1 VLETPEQE
9 NQETAG
15 LDLPEWV
22 TTAVARVAPDAEVRL
37 ATASDL
43 AEDGTFGERWV
54 ALVGERVLVL
64 SPNGGDPEVQVDL
77 PIKEISEVSIESLV
91 GGGML
96 QAVLDGRKVDL
107 LPYTSALTNRFAR
120 LRGQLDAIVKDKP
133 LPVTEEEAH
142 LCPSCGMPLGELTR
156 VCPRC
161 LRKGAVLRRLL
172 GRAHGY
178 RGQLVLVSVLMLL
191 GSALSLV
198 GPFLTKQLVDNVLIP
213 RNPRLLGW
221 LVLALALSSVIGTAV
236 AVWRGRL
243 GAWLGGRIS
252 LDIRS
257 ELYDRLQWLSMKYY
271 DRHPTGAIISR
282 LTQDSNGVQ
291 DFLAFGLPWFT
302 INVLMVI
309 GVAIMTLC
317 LNWKLALIALFPT
330 PLVSMLTK
338 ALWRRMHEA
347 FHAYWYRWGRYYS
360 LVSDALG
367 RVRIIKAF
375 SQQTNEIGRYNA
387 RNSELFTATIAA
399 EQIWATVFPVINMM
413 IGAGSLLVWYFGGWQ
428 MVQDPHM
435 TLGTLMAFLACLGM
449 LYGPMN
455 SLPQLVQWMSRAMTA
470 AERIFE
476 VLDAESDREG
486 TQGEVAPEHIRG
498 EIEFRDVSFGYK
510 VDQPIL
516 KEVSF
521 SVEPGKMLGL
531 VGKSGAGKTTIINL
545 ICRFYETD
553 QGEILVDGIPLQDLS
568 LWAYRG
574 RLGAVLQE
582 PFLFH
587 GTIAEN
593 IAYAKPEATMEEIM
607 AAAKIAN
614 AHDFIVNRPDGY
626 DSQVG
631 ERGGNLS
638 GGEKQ
643 RLCIARA
650 ILHDPAILILDE
662 ATANVDLETE
672 EQIQEALA
680 RLTQGRTTIAIAHR
694 ISTLRNAHTLLVIE
708 DGKVAE
714 NGTHEELEEL
724 KGKYYELLR
733 MHQKT
738 SMVEALH
745 E

>member
-1 VLETPEQE
+1 MTE
-9 NQETAG
+9 
-15 LDLPEWV
+15 
-22 TTAVARVAPDAEVRL
+22 AVARVAPEAEVRL
-37 ATASDL
+37 AAATDL
-43 AEDGTFGERWV
+43 DEDGNFGERWV
-54 ALVGERVLVL
+54 ALAGDHLLVV
-64 SPNGGDPEVQVDL
+64 SPDGRDPSTSLRAGPSASPRAGASVQVDL
-77 PIKEISEVSIESLV
+77 PVKEISEVSIENLI

-107 LPYTSALTNRFAR
+107 VPYTSALTSRFGR
-120 LRGQLDAIVKDKP
+120 LRTQLDAVVKDKP
-133 LPVTEEEAH
+133 IPTEEEETH
-142 LCPSCGMPLGELTR
+142 VCPSCGMALGELTR

-161 LRKGAVLRRLL
+161 LHRGAVLRRLL
-172 GRAHGY
+172 SRAHGY
-178 RGQLVLVSVLMLL
+178 RWQLALVSSLMLT
-191 GSALSLV
+191 GSALGLV
-198 GPFLTKQLVDNVLIP
+198 PPYLTKKLVDDVVIP
-213 RNPRLLGW
+213 RNPALLGW
-221 LVLALALSSVIGTAV
+221 LVLGLAASSLVGTGLGI
-236 AVWRGRL
+236 WRGRL

-252 LDIRS
+252 LDIRA

-302 INVLMVI
+302 INVLTVV
-309 GVAIMTLC
+309 GVAVMTLC
-317 LNWKLALIALFPT
+317 LNWKLALIALLPT
-330 PLVSMLTK
+330 PLVSMMTK
-338 ALWRRMHEA
+338 LLWQRLREA
-347 FHAYWYRWGRYYS
+347 FHAYWFRWGRYYS

-375 SQQTNEIGRYNA
+375 SQQTSEIHRYET
-387 RNSELFTATIAA
+387 RNTELFTATIAA
-399 EQIWATVFPVINMM
+399 ERIWATVFPVINMM
-413 IGAGSLLVWYFGGWQ
+413 IGAGSLLVWYFGGWET
-428 MVQDPHM
+428 VVNPRM
-435 TLGTLMAFLACLGM
+435 TPGVLMAFLAYLGM

-455 SLPQLVQWMSRAMTA
+455 NLPQLIQWMSRAMTA

-476 VLDAESDREG
+476 VLDAESDSEG
-486 TQGEVAPEHIRG
+486 TRGDIVPEEIRG

-521 SVEPGKMLGL
+521 KVEPGKMLGL
-531 VGKSGAGKTTIINL
+531 VGKSGAGKTTIVNL

-553 QGEILVDGIPLQDLS
+553 QGEILVDGIPLKDLS

-593 IAYAKPEATMEEIM
+593 IAYAKPEATMVEIM

-614 AHDFIVNRPDGY
+614 AHDFIINRPDGY

-680 RLTQGRTTIAIAHR
+680 RLTMGRTTIAIAHR
-694 ISTLRNAHTLLVIE
+694 LSTLRNAHTLLVIDE
-708 DGKVAE
+708 GKVDE
-714 NGTHEELEEL
+714 HGTHEELEAN
-724 KGKYYELLR
+724 KGTYYELLQ
-733 MHQKT
+733 MHRKT
-738 SMVEALH
+738 STVEALH

>member
-1 VLETPEQE
+1 MTAGQE
-9 NQETAG
+9 NY
-15 LDLPEWV
+15 DLPEWM
-22 TTAVARVAPDAEVRL
+22 TEAVARVAPDAEVRL
-37 ATASDL
+37 AAATDL
-43 AEDGTFGERWV
+43 GEDGNFGERWV
-54 ALVGERVLVL
+54 ALAGDRLLVVSSDGGEAA
-64 SPNGGDPEVQVDL
+64 VQVDL
-77 PIKEISEVSIESLV
+77 PVKEISEISIESLI

-120 LRGQLDAIVKDKP
+120 LRTQLDAVVKDKP
-133 LPVTEEEAH
+133 IPTEEEETH
-142 LCPSCGMPLGELTR
+142 VCPSCGMALGELTR

-172 GRAHGY
+172 SRAHGY
-178 RGQLVLVSVLMLL
+178 RWQLALVSGLMLA
-191 GSALSLV
+191 GSALGLV
-198 GPFLTKQLVDNVLIP
+198 GPWLTRKLVDDVVIP
-213 RNPRLLGW
+213 RNPALLGW
-221 LVLALALSSVIGTAV
+221 LVLALALSSVVGTGISI
-236 AVWRGRL
+236 WRGRL
-243 GAWLGGRIS
+243 GAWLGGRVS

-302 INVLMVI
+302 INVLTVV
-309 GVAIMTLC
+309 GVAVMTLC

-338 ALWRRMHEA
+338 LLWQRLREA
-347 FHAYWYRWGRYYS
+347 FHAYWFRWGRYYS

-375 SQQTNEIGRYNA
+375 SQQTNEIHRYDT
-387 RNSELFTATIAA
+387 RNTELFTATIAA
-399 EQIWATVFPVINMM
+399 ERIWATVFPVINMM
-413 IGAGSLLVWYFGGWQ
+413 IGAGSLLVWYFGGWEAV
-428 MVQDPHM
+428 MNPRM
-435 TLGTLMAFLACLGM
+435 TPGVLMAFLAYLGM

-455 SLPQLVQWMSRAMTA
+455 NLPQLIQWMSRAMTA

-476 VLDAESDREG
+476 VLDAESDSEG
-486 TQGEVAPEHIRG
+486 TRGDVVPEEIRG

-521 SVEPGKMLGL
+521 KVEPGKMLGL
-531 VGKSGAGKTTIINL
+531 VGKSGAGKTTIVNL

-553 QGEILVDGIPLQDLS
+553 QGEILVDGIPLKDLS

-593 IAYAKPEATMEEIM
+593 IAYAKPEATMVEIM

-680 RLTQGRTTIAIAHR
+680 RLTQGRTTLAIAHR
-694 ISTLRNAHTLLVIE
+694 LSTLRNAHTLLVIE
-708 DGKVAE
+708 EGKVAE
-714 NGTHEELEEL
+714 HGTHEELEAN
-724 KGKYYELLR
+724 KGTYYELLQ
-733 MHQKT
+733 MHRKT
-738 SMVEALH
+738 STVEALH